1 LRELHNNAKIR
12 VPSLFIGV
20 MMLVLATA
28 GLGNISPI
36 DFEVHAQT
44 SSCDEVVVSLLD
56 CSPSTSPPSSDDSAD
71 ADDNDENVDD
81 RGNIDKNDNSE
92 DQKDDKKGGDIESKI
107 PSVAGGGVP
116 FP

>member
-1 LRELHNNAKIR
+1 
-12 VPSLFIGV
+12 

-28 GLGNISPI
+28 GLGNISTI

-56 CSPSTSPPSSDDSAD
+56 CSPSTSSPPSSDDSSD
-71 ADDNDENVDD
+71 ADDNDGNVDN
-81 RGNIDKNDNSE
+81 RGNNDKNDNSE
-92 DQKDDKKGGDIESKI
+92 DQKDDKKDSDIESKI
-107 PSVAGGGVP
+107 PSVVGGGVP